1 MLYTKEGKRAQ
12 KELNTLKRF
21 KACATY
27 SYMVRICTSIILVA
41 CLSIFVFNILSA
53 FASGKSFQPSESLF
67 VVALYTIMMTIIASV
82 IEQVCQQYANKRDAT
97 EKELFGTTPSPTYI
111 FCFVA
116 TCVTFLALW
125 FSEFDTALYL
135 AILSIVAWLLLFFL
149 RISER
154 KNSLL
159 IAAFSCFG
167 ID

>member
-1 MLYTKEGKRAQ
+1 
-12 KELNTLKRF
+12 
-21 KACATY
+21 
-27 SYMVRICTSIILVA
+27 
-41 CLSIFVFNILSA
+41 
-53 FASGKSFQPSESLF
+53 
-67 VVALYTIMMTIIASV
+67 MMTIIASV